1 MKIMYEMNGPAR
13 RYLLSQQVYNYLK
26 TNILNGIFQPD
37 ERLIEN
43 KLAEK
48 MGLSRTPVREAISK
62 LEQEGLVYRLS
73 RGGCAVS
80 DVKEGVF
87 SEERSIPSVL
97 LVYAV
102 YLATLNSK
110 KGDLNILRSIMKSM
124 EKHLKTNNKSEFV
137 RSVIRFCETLLL
149 LSKNTWLSRIFNSL
163 KENLYWDVFAFF
175 DNDRVYAFL
184 SNQRMLIDLMEAR
197 QAKNA
202 VKLARELYDRLELE
216 YPVL

>member
-1 MKIMYEMNGPAR
+1 M
-13 RYLLSQQVYNYLK
+13 
-26 TNILNGIFQPD
+26 
-37 ERLIEN
+37 
-43 KLAEK
+43 
-48 MGLSRTPVREAISK
+48 SRTPVREAISK

-73 RGGCAVS
+73 MGGCAVS
-80 DVKEGVF
+80 DVKEGEI

-163 KENLYWDVFAFF
+163 KENLYWDIFAFF

-202 VKLARELYDRLELE
+202 VKLARELYGRLELE

>member
-1 MKIMYEMNGPAR
+1 MYEMNGPAR

-26 TNILNGIFQPD
+26 TNILNGVFRPD

-43 KLAEK
+43 KLADK

-73 RGGCAVS
+73 MGGCAVS
-80 DVKEGVF
+80 DVKEGEI

-163 KENLYWDVFAFF
+163 KENLYWDIFAFF

-202 VKLARELYDRLELE
+202 VKLARELYARLELE

>member
-1 MKIMYEMNGPAR
+1 MYEMNGPAR

-26 TNILNGIFQPD
+26 TNILNGVFRPD

-43 KLAEK
+43 KLADK

-73 RGGCAVS
+73 MGGCAVS
-80 DVKEGVF
+80 DVKEGEI

-163 KENLYWDVFAFF
+163 KENLYWDIFAFF

-202 VKLARELYDRLELE
+202 VKLARELYGRLELE